1 MGISGI
7 GRIVLDGVKHLA
19 HPIAFIAYRVGVL
32 IMATEYTLPTKKR
45 GGKRLRVSGA
55 YLILIPASLVMIF
68 PFIWMILGS
77 FKTGREIRQVPP
89 TFIPEQFTLGN
100 YRTILADDD
109 LPLSLFYRNSA
120 IIAFANV
127 IQVLFTS
134 SLYGYIFAK
143 FDFPGK
149 KIIFW
154 FIMATM
160 MIPFQVT
167 MIPGYLILARLNLIN
182 NLWGL
187 ILPAALDAFGIFL
200 FRQFALSIPNELID
214 AARVDGASEFRI
226 FRSIVVYQL
235 GPALAT
241 FGMLTFM
248 FNWNAYLWPLIVLTE
263 QRVRTLP
270 IILTWYSNQHSQQ
283 LHLTMAAS
291 VLVIL
296 PVLFIFILSQRWIV
310 KGITLTGSK

>member
-1 MGISGI
+1 M
-7 GRIVLDGVKHLA
+7 
-19 HPIAFIAYRVGVL
+19 GVL
-32 IMATEYTLPTKKR
+32 TMATANTLPAKNIDE
-45 GGKRLRVSGA
+45 KRLRISGA
-55 YLILIPASLVMIF
+55 YLILIPASLVMVL
-68 PFIWMILGS
+68 PFIWMVFGS

-89 TFIPEQFTLGN
+89 TFFPKEFTLDN
-100 YRTILADDD
+100 YRTIMSDED

-120 IIAFANV
+120 IIAIANV

-134 SLYGYIFAK
+134 SLFGYIFAK

-149 KIIFW
+149 QVIFW

-182 NLWGL
+182 KLWAL
-187 ILPAALDAFGIFL
+187 IIPAALDAFGIFL
-200 FRQFALSIPNELID
+200 FRQFALSIPNELLD

-226 FRSIVVYQL
+226 YRSIVLYQL

-270 IILTWYSNQHSQQ
+270 IILYWYSNQHTQQ

-310 KGITLTGSK
+310 KGITLTGIK

>member
-1 MGISGI
+1 M
-7 GRIVLDGVKHLA
+7 
-19 HPIAFIAYRVGVL
+19 GVL
-32 IMATEYTLPTKKR
+32 TMATANTLPAKNR
-45 GGKRLRVSGA
+45 DEKRLRISGA
-55 YLILIPASLVMIF
+55 YLILIPASLVMVL
-68 PFIWMILGS
+68 PFIWMVFGS

-89 TFIPEQFTLGN
+89 IFFPKEFTLDN
-100 YRTILADDD
+100 YRTIMSDED

-120 IIAFANV
+120 IIAIANV

-134 SLYGYIFAK
+134 SLFGYIFAK

-149 KIIFW
+149 QVIFW

-182 NLWGL
+182 KLWAL
-187 ILPAALDAFGIFL
+187 IIPAALDAFGIFL
-200 FRQFALSIPNELID
+200 FRQFALSIPNELLD

-226 FRSIVVYQL
+226 YRSIVLYQL

-270 IILTWYSNQHSQQ
+270 IILYWYSNQHTQQ

-310 KGITLTGSK
+310 KGITLTGIK

>member
-1 MGISGI
+1 M
-7 GRIVLDGVKHLA
+7 
-19 HPIAFIAYRVGVL
+19 GVL
-32 IMATEYTLPTKKR
+32 TMATANTLPTKNK
-45 GGKRLRVSGA
+45 GEKRLRISGA
-55 YLILIPASLVMIF
+55 YLILIPASLVMVL
-68 PFIWMILGS
+68 PFIWMVLGS

-89 TFIPEQFTLGN
+89 TFIPEEFTLDN
-100 YRTILADDD
+100 YRTILNDED

-120 IIAFANV
+120 IIAIVNV
-127 IQVLFTS
+127 VQVLFTS

-143 FDFPGK
+143 FEFRGK

-182 NLWGL
+182 RLWGL
-187 ILPAALDAFGIFL
+187 IIPAALDAFGIFL

-226 FRSIVVYQL
+226 YRSIVLFQL

-270 IILTWYSNQHSQQ
+270 IILNWYSNQHSQQ

-310 KGITLTGSK
+310 KGITLTGIK